1 MNRRISRAWIIGA
14 LACGLTLGMA
24 GCGREAQGAKSES
37 DAKASGPRGR
47 PLAGR
52 VVSVIAERGTL
63 LVEHDEIPG
72 YMPRM
77 TMEFEVGPGDLAL
90 AKEGASLRATL
101 VEAGEGRFRLE
112 GVWWQDAVSEGAV
125 QKAASQL
132 REDTGIRGRG
142 AYREVGEN
150 LPDFALYDQNGKVAE
165 AGRWRGRQ
173 IMLNFIY
180 SRCPIATMCPL
191 STSKMMETQRLAKAA
206 GVANLELVSITLDPE
221 YDTPGVLREYAMA
234 RGIDTSNF
242 SFLTG
247 PESAIR
253 DLLKQ
258 FGVLAEL
265 DGQTESAVP
274 IIKHTLATLL
284 IDEAGKIAWRADG
297 SQWSPKEFVEKMRR

>member
-1 MNRRISRAWIIGA
+1 MNRRITRAWIIGA
-14 LACGLTLGMA
+14 LACGLTLGVA
-24 GCGREAQGAKSES
+24 GCGREAQGAKGES
-37 DAKASGPRGR
+37 DAKGSAPRGR
-47 PLAGR
+47 PLSGL

-112 GVWWQDAVSEGAV
+112 GVWWRDAVAEGAV

-132 REDTGIRGRG
+132 REDTGIRGRA

-221 YDTPGVLREYAMA
+221 YDTPGVLREYATA

-247 PESAIR
+247 PESAIK

-284 IDEAGKIAWRADG
+284 IDESGKIAWRADG

>member
-1 MNRRISRAWIIGA
+1 MNRRILRPWGLGA
-14 LACGLTLGMA
+14 LACGLALGGA
-24 GCGREAQGAKSES
+24 ACGLKSD
-37 DAKASGPRGR
+37 DAKTPAETR
-47 PLAGR
+47 PAGKSLTGR
-52 VVSVIAERGTL
+52 VVSVMAERGTL
-63 LVEHDEIPG
+63 LVDHDEIPG

-90 AKEGASLRATL
+90 AKEGAELRATL

-112 GVWWQDAVSEGAV
+112 GIWWRDAVAEVTV

-142 AYREVGEN
+142 AYREVGEK
-150 LPDFALYDQNGKVAE
+150 LPDFALYDQNGKVVE
-165 AGRWRGRQ
+165 AGRWSGRQ

-191 STSKMMETQRLAKAA
+191 STAKMMETQRLAKEA
-206 GVANLELVSITLDPE
+206 GVTNLELVSITLDPE
-221 YDTPGVLREYAMA
+221 YDTPGVLREYATA
-234 RGIDTSNF
+234 RGIDTANF

-247 PESAIR
+247 PEGAIK

-265 DGQTESAVP
+265 EAGAKTEVP
-274 IIKHTLATLL
+274 LIKHTLATLL
-284 IDEAGKIAWRADG
+284 INEQGKIVWRADG
-297 SQWSPKEFVEKMRR
+297 SQWKPAEFVEKMKN